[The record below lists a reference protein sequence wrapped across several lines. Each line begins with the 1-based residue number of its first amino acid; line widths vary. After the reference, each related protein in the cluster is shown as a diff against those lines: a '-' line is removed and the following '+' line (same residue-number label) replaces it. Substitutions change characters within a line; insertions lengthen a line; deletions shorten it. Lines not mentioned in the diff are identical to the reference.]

1 MRTGSKGTYPQCP
14 TFHQQ
19 SSSLSGLCGSL
30 KQMGRHEFWLAPACS
45 VCLYLLPAPS
55 SKHTVPPPPLAA
67 LFPSVNWTRHA
78 QKDRHAL
85 FRENRESTR
94 PPLLIEIPFR
104 EPAADLFLIFGP
116 RTTAGRQDH
125 LRIPDI
131 HLQSDN
137 SAFCR
142 IPYRYS
148 ILYTL
153 YSVLRT
159 LYSVLTVNSAGGSFL
174 LRIPTSHF
182 CTGLP
187 ILLFSVS
194 LLSSL
199 GLSPP
204 APEPPLSDSGLDPL

>member
-1 MRTGSKGTYPQCP
+1 MACAARLSKWEGTNSGSHLLALCVSAASPL
-14 TFHQQ
+14 QQ
-19 SSSLSGLCGSL
+19 AHGPPPSPPSSLCKLD
-30 KQMGRHEFWLAPACS
+30 A
-45 VCLYLLPAPS
+45 
-55 SKHTVPPPPLAA
+55 
-67 LFPSVNWTRHA
+67 TRS
-78 QKDRHAL
+78 KDRHAL

-148 ILYTL
+148 VLCTDCELCRRVVSVANTYFALLHWAANPLILRL
-153 YSVLRT
+153 S
-159 LYSVLTVNSAGGSFL
+159 
-174 LRIPTSHF
+174 P
-182 CTGLP
+182 
-187 ILLFSVS
+187 
-194 LLSSL
+194 LLSRSL
-199 GLSPP
+199 PP